1 MTEHNSKGSH
11 QQPLNRSET
20 QIRESDD
27 LQRTLAEIIG
37 SESSQKLALLRETLM
52 GIRSEFDPASVSMSS
67 TNIPDAILKLSA
79 VLTETSEATTKVFD
93 LVEGHQKITKKSE
106 ELLSELERCAQQQG
120 TLDAAAVAAFV
131 SKFRVLNH
139 AMHAVSHDIVISQ
152 EFQDLCGQKIKKV
165 MRLVCDVE
173 CYLRALLD
181 QLHIELPSGKSA
193 AEIEAEQAVDQES
206 TDQLLKELGL

>member
-27 LQRTLAEIIG
+27 LQRALAEIIG

-106 ELLSELERCAQQQG
+106 ELVSELERCAQQQG
-120 TLDAAAVAAFV
+120 TLDAAAVGAFV

>member
-1 MTEHNSKGSH
+1 MTEHKVKGSH
-11 QQPLNRSET
+11 QKPVSRSET

-27 LQRTLAEIIG
+27 LHRALAEIIR

-93 LVEGHQKITKKSE
+93 LVESHQKISKKGE

-120 TLDAAAVAAFV
+120 SLDATAVAAFV
-131 SKFRVLNH
+131 SKFRILNH

-165 MRLVCDVE
+165 LRLVCDVE